1 METMPLK
8 QAVQFRRAV
17 DSLLG
22 GAGADM
28 VIQGG
33 QLVNVITREIYPADV
48 AVIGGYISCI
58 GDCSALIGPRTQ
70 VISANGRYLIPGL
83 IDAHMHFE
91 SSMLTCTAL
100 SEPSIASGTTA
111 LFADPHEIA
120 NVLGNVGV
128 SAMLAEAAA
137 LPNHIYLTIPA
148 LTPDVPGLETAGV
161 EINSR
166 SIKAL
171 LQQDGVQGLGEM
183 QGVSDPRQT
192 YERDPSLVDDLLASA
207 MLAAAMRKTVEGNA
221 PGLTGADLAAHILI
235 CGGETSCHET
245 TEKDECLE
253 KLRNGVT
260 VFMREGSTQK
270 NMAACIRTV
279 TENGVDSR
287 KLVLCTDDMTASD
300 LLRHGHIAEAVRRT
314 IAQGIDPVE
323 AIQMA
328 TINPALHYNHKE
340 LGALVPGK
348 CADICLVGD
357 LTAMDVQ
364 LVILGGKV
372 VAQDG
377 KMLIPLR
384 AQPYPDSV
392 HHSVLCGSV
401 TAKQL
406 ALPAAGSRVRVRG
419 VGIIPDQNLTACVE
433 DTLPVRGGVVQA
445 DPGRDLVHFCCI
457 ERHGKSDRIGRAFV
471 RGLGLQRG
479 AIAQTVGHDTHNL
492 MVAGTSAADMALA
505 ANRVM
510 ELQGGIVLAL
520 DGKLLA
526 ELPLPVAG
534 LMNDRMTAAEMS
546 AQLGVLEQTA
556 AQRLGVTLHDPFMH
570 LSFLSL
576 VTSPEWKL
584 TDMGLIDTRSG
595 TVLNPIIDS
604 EGR

>member
-1 METMPLK
+1 MENLPLK
-8 QAVQFRRAV
+8 QAVQYRRAV

-22 GAGADM
+22 TSCADM
-28 VIQGG
+28 VLQGG
-33 QLVNVITREIYPADV
+33 LLVNVITREIYPADV
-48 AVIGGYISCI
+48 AVTGGYISCV
-58 GDCSALIGPRTQ
+58 GNCSDLIGPRTE
-70 VISANGRYLIPGL
+70 VIPAKGRYLIPGL

-91 SSMLTCTAL
+91 SSMLTCTAF

-128 SAMLAEAAA
+128 QAMLQEAAA

-148 LTPDVPGLETAGV
+148 LTPDVPGLETAGE
-161 EINSR
+161 EIDSR
-166 SIKAL
+166 SVQAV

-192 YERDPSLVDDLLASA
+192 YERDPSLVDDLMASSMMA
-207 MLAAAMRKTVEGNA
+207 LSLHKTVEGNA
-221 PGLTGADLAAHILI
+221 PGLAGADLAAHILI

-245 TEKDECLE
+245 TEKEECLE

-270 NMAACIRTV
+270 NMAECIRTV

-287 KLVLCTDDMTASD
+287 KLVLCTDDMTAKD
-300 LLRHGHIAEAVRRT
+300 LLRHGHMAEAVRRT
-314 IAQGIDPVE
+314 IARGIDPVE

-340 LGALVPGK
+340 LGALAPGK
-348 CADICLVGD
+348 CADICLVGN
-357 LTAMDVQ
+357 LNAMDVQ

-372 VAQDG
+372 VARDG
-377 KMLIPLR
+377 RMLAPMHAR
-384 AQPYPDSV
+384 AYPEETRR
-392 HHSVLCGSV
+392 SVLCGKI
-401 TAKQL
+401 AAEQL
-406 ALPAAGSRVRVRG
+406 EIAASGSRARVRG
-419 VGIIPDQNLTACVE
+419 VGIIPDQNLTSCVE
-433 DTLPVRGGVVQA
+433 DTLPVQGGTVRA
-445 DPGRDLVHFCCI
+445 DPGRDLVLFSCI
-457 ERHGKSDRIGRAFV
+457 ERHGKTDHIGRAFV
-471 RGLGLQRG
+471 RGLGIRKG

-492 MVAGTSAADMALA
+492 MVAGTGTGDMALA
-505 ANRVM
+505 ANRVR
-510 ELQGGIVLAL
+510 EIQGGIVLAR
-520 DGKLLA
+520 DGRILG

-546 AQLGVLEQTA
+546 QQLDALERTA
-556 AQRLGVTLHDPFMH
+556 ARDLGVTLHDPFMH

-584 TDMGLIDTRSG
+584 TDRGLIDTKSG
-595 TVLNPIIDS
+595 TVLAPVIDG
-604 EGR
+604 EVR